1 MEHMSYTVSI
11 RELRNRTAEV
21 VRRAEAGETAVL
33 TANGRPV
40 AQIVPVPVRPR
51 RASAERLRALLD
63 GHLADPGLR
72 DDLAA
77 LFPGTTDDA

>member
-1 MEHMSYTVSI
+1 MSYTVSV
-11 RELRNRTAEV
+11 RDLRNHTAEV
-21 VRRAEAGETAVL
+21 VRRIEAGETAVL

-40 AQIVPVPVRPR
+40 AEIVPVPARPH
-51 RASAERLRALLD
+51 RASAERFRALLD

-77 LFPGTTDDA
+77 IFPDTTDDA